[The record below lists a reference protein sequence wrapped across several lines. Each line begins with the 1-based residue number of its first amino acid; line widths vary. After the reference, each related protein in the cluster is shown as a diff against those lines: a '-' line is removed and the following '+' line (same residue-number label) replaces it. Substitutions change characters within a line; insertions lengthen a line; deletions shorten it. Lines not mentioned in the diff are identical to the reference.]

1 MVRRRSLSRR
11 IIAFSGAWV
20 IMALIITALLLV
32 YSYRNHAARHYDE
45 HVTMHLEELLDAS
58 GLLPDGS
65 FELAYSPSDPRYND
79 LHSGWYWEVKQ
90 SGISLQRSPSL
101 GEDGLDMGGLQP
113 TDNVA
118 VYDLIGP
125 AQDRLRVQIVEVESD
140 SGFEPLVF
148 LASAPLTGFTDD
160 VLNYSVHI
168 LGSFLLLG
176 IGLLM
181 AVVLQVRIALKPLK
195 AISTG
200 IAEIREGDAT
210 KLSQNHL
217 EDVQP
222 LVDELNNLLDH
233 NAILLKRARNR
244 LADLA
249 HSVKNPLAVINNEAR
264 NMELAQKELVL
275 QQTSDISKNVDHYL
289 SRARTF
295 GTEKV
300 LGSRS
305 EVKTAV
311 DDLVYAMQ
319 RIYQERD
326 LDYDFSDLKEC
337 WFRGESQDLE
347 EMIGNLM
354 DNACKWAKKHV
365 SIRVETEGD
374 RLLLIVEDDGPGI
387 PEEEIENV
395 MRRGHKLDESK
406 PGHGQGL
413 GIVKDIVDLYGGKL
427 KLAKSPKGG
436 LQAKL
441 DLPAA

>member
-1 MVRRRSLSRR
+1 
-11 IIAFSGAWV
+11 
-20 IMALIITALLLV
+20 MALIITALLLV
-32 YSYRNHAARHYDE
+32 YSYRDHAARHYDE

-58 GLLPDGS
+58 GLLPDGTL
-65 FELAYSPSDPRYND
+65 ELAYSPSDPRYDD
-79 LHSGWYWEVKQ
+79 LHSGWYWEVRQ
-90 SGISLQRSPSL
+90 SGKSLQRSPSL
-101 GEDGLDMGGLQP
+101 GENRLDLGGLQA
-113 TDNVA
+113 TNNV
-118 VYDLIGP
+118 VVHELIGP
-125 AQDRLRVQIVEVESD
+125 AQDRLRVQVVEIESG
-140 SGFEPLVF
+140 SGLEPLIF

-160 VLNYSVHI
+160 VLNYSTHI

-200 IAEIREGDAT
+200 IIEIREGRAS
-210 KLSQNHL
+210 KLSQNNL

-264 NMELAQKELVL
+264 NLEADQKELIL
-275 QQTSDISKNVDHYL
+275 QQTSDLSKNVDHYL
-289 SRARTF
+289 SRARAF

-305 EVKTAV
+305 AVKTAV
-311 DDLVYAMQ
+311 EDLVYAMQ

-326 LDYDFSDLKEC
+326 LNYDFPDLKEC

-365 SIRVETEGD
+365 SIRAETEGD

-406 PGHGQGL
+406 PGHGQGM

-427 KLAKSPKGG
+427 KLGKSPMGG